1 MTKKVDVLVIGGGV
15 AGLSA
20 ALYTSRENFST
31 TVLLGF
37 EGSAISLTSS
47 IENFPGFETQD
58 GNALIEKMTG
68 QVTEFGAETVYA
80 TATKVDTSNPEFVTV
95 ETDIAGTYEARS
107 VFIATGAVA
116 RLLGFDG
123 EKEHYGRG
131 VSTCAT
137 CDGFFYKNQHVV
149 VVGGGDTAIE
159 DSLFLNKTFNSK
171 VDLFV
176 RGDKFRTNS
185 PDARKLL
192 ALAEDPDTSINV
204 HFGTKIESLEFEDN
218 GISRIVTDT
227 GVEYNPDGLFVAI
240 GRDPATAFLKD
251 STVPLNDEGY
261 IITVDGGH
269 RVEGEANSRIWA
281 AGDVVDVR
289 YSQAITASGD
299 AAKSAIEI
307 RTFLNSESS

>member
-15 AGLSA
+15 AGLTA
-20 ALYTSRENFST
+20 ALYTSRESFKT

-37 EGSAISLTSS
+37 EGSALSLTAS
-47 IENFPGFETQD
+47 IENFPGFETQAGD
-58 GNALIEKMTG
+58 ALIDRLTS

-80 TATKVDTSNPEFVTV
+80 TATKIDTSNPDFVTV
-95 ETDIAGTYEARS
+95 ETDISGSYEARS

-116 RLLGFDG
+116 RLLGFEG
-123 EKEHYGRG
+123 EKEHYGKG

-137 CDGFFYKNQHVV
+137 CDGFFYKDQHVI

-159 DSLFLNKTFNSK
+159 DSLFLNKTFNTK

-192 ALAEDPDTSINV
+192 ALASDPESSLNV
-204 HFGTKIESLEFEDN
+204 HFNTKIEGLNFHE
-218 GISRIVTDT
+218 GKISQIITNT
-227 GVEYNPDGLFVAI
+227 AEEYKVDGLFVAI
-240 GRDPATAFLKD
+240 GRDPSTVFLKD
-251 STVPLNDEGY
+251 STIMLDDSGY
-261 IITVDGGH
+261 IITQKEGH
-269 RVEGEANSRIWA
+269 RAAGEANSRIWA
-281 AGDVVDVR
+281 AGDVVDVK
-289 YSQAITASGD
+289 YSQAVTAAGD
-299 AAKSAIEI
+299 AAKSAIDI